1 MYNLFYAANNENNA
15 QYGYVLMKDKIVVK
29 EIYFDKEKMAY
40 ADIVGQKID
49 FLTEILNDFPE
60 INWKRMLITLVAQDD
75 DIVEFYKQVFC
86 KKDCCDPQERTETFG
101 EKITPDEKLYLD
113 VCLKNL
119 RRKLGL

>member
-75 DIVEFYKQVFC
+75 DIVDDRQFVIVEDFILAYCIWHQ
-86 KKDCCDPQERTETFG
+86 R
-101 EKITPDEKLYLD
+101 
-113 VCLKNL
+113 
-119 RRKLGL
+119 